1 MEVKK
6 LLKIARRNLELLPTI
21 LAVVFLCAQVA
32 ADLYLPTITSD
43 LINKGVIKHDINYIW
58 HEGGMMLLVA
68 ALGLLVAA
76 GNVYFASTQAMKVG
90 AKLRK
95 QIFAHVLNFS
105 SEDVSKFGDSSL
117 ITRSTNDI
125 VQIQNVMVQVLRMML
140 QSPIMLVAAS
150 VLAFNR
156 DPRLSRVFWISLPL
170 LGVAVV
176 LIMYFAVPLFRSIQQ
191 KTDRINLIFREGL
204 TGVRVIR
211 AFNQDQREQ
220 TRFRVANED
229 YTETGTKAF
238 IIVSC
243 MFPVMTL
250 ILSFTN
256 VGIVW
261 LGADLISRMTMNV
274 GDLIA
279 FMTYSTQIL
288 MSFMMLSMIFVFIP
302 RAQASAKRVNAV
314 LDHPLTIKDPVNAE
328 NADLKQ
334 PASLS
339 FEHVSFRYESAEK
352 LALNDLTCRVHAGQT
367 LAIIGGTGSGKS
379 TLVNLIPRLF
389 NTDAGVIKVNGTDI
403 AKMTQ
408 HDLHSLISITQQKAV
423 LFSGTIRS
431 NMQFGLPNAS
441 DDQIWHALEI
451 AQAADF
457 VKEAG
462 GLEAEV
468 EQDGANFSGGQ
479 RQRLAIARTI
489 IKPAAIYIFDDS
501 FSALDF
507 KTDAKLRMALKAD
520 PAMKKSVMVIVAQ
533 RISTVADADQ
543 IIVLDDG
550 EVAGQGTHAEL
561 KAHNKVYQ
569 EILDSQLKGGS
580 QNA

>member
-1 MEVKK
+1 M
-6 LLKIARRNLELLPTI
+6 LKIARRNLELLPTI

-156 DPRLSRVFWISLPL
+156 EPRLSRVFWISLPL

-462 GLEAEV
+462 GLDAEV

>member
-1 MEVKK
+1 M
-6 LLKIARRNLELLPTI
+6 LKIARRNLELLPTMM
-21 LAVVFLCAQVA
+21 AVIFMCAQVA

-95 QIFAHVLNFS
+95 QIFAQVLSFA

-156 DPRLSRVFWISLPL
+156 EPRLSQVFWISLPL

-220 TRFRVANED
+220 TRFLVANED
-229 YTETGTKAF
+229 YTGTGTKAF

-314 LDHPLTIKDPVNAE
+314 LDHPLTIKDPENAE
-328 NADLKQ
+328 KVDPHK
-334 PASLS
+334 PASLT
-339 FEHVSFRYESAEK
+339 FEHVSFRYEKAEK
-352 LALNDLTCRVHAGQT
+352 LALNDMTCDVRSGQT

-389 NTDAGVIKVNGTDI
+389 NTDKGVIKANGVDI

-431 NMQFGLPNAS
+431 NMQFGLLNAS

-462 GLEAEV
+462 GLDAVV

-520 PAMKKSVMVIVAQ
+520 SDMQKSVVVIVAQ
-533 RISTVADADQ
+533 RISTVADADH

-550 EVAGQGTHAEL
+550 EVAGKGTHAEL